1 MEITT
6 LQEAKDQVLGPVG
19 TPERDEY
26 ERMSDDELR
35 AYHVGE
41 VIRRARE
48 AQENESTNEHKLRI
62 IYLS

>member
-6 LQEAKDQVLGPVG
+6 LQEAKDQVFGPVG

-26 ERMSDDELR
+26 ERMLDDELR

-48 AQENESTNEHKLRI
+48 AQENESTNEHKCDTN
-62 IYLS
+62 